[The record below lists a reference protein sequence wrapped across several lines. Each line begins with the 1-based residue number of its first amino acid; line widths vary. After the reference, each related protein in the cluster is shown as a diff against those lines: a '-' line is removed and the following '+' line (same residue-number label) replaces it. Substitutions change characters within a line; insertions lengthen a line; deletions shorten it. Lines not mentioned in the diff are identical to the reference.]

1 MLLICPE
8 DQPLIENC
16 GKDMLEF
23 RVVDVIA
30 MKDDLLNVQIWNE
43 LDGHNVLCF

>member
-8 DQPLIENC
+8 DQPLTENC

-30 MKDDLLNVQIWNE
+30 MKDKILNLQIRNE
-43 LDGHNVLCF
+43 LDEHNLPNI